1 MQSKVSRLWF
11 LPLIIVLVVVAL
23 VAACGP
29 TTPPAQPTTP
39 KPPAPTTAPPAPT
52 TAPAPTATAPTPG
65 GDVLIGVAYS
75 TSGPV
80 GQLGLAMLKGVQ
92 LGAQTWNETY
102 GGVKAG
108 GKVYKVVTKEYNNN
122 SDPQQGVANTQRLI
136 NQDKPTI
143 IIGDFTSGVALAQLP
158 VIDDAKWPWITN
170 GSNPNLT
177 GAQYKFS
184 NRVGANDV
192 QNSIGWWAGL
202 GDLMKK
208 KGGTMKLAVLASK
221 TDFSAARTAS
231 AKKNAPLNGFTIV
244 VDETFDNTATDFYA
258 IIDKVKAASPD
269 LVYASGYANVG
280 TLIKQ
285 SAEKG
290 LKAQFLIDDTF
301 LPDLPTVLGA
311 AGVGVWIDAAI
322 NPQGTSDIEKLFG
335 KYAPPV
341 IPGMTF
347 NVDYG
352 LGWEGMM
359 RACAALEKAG
369 TVATDEASRIKIA
382 DAIRTVSF
390 TGILTFGTEDPI
402 GNCIQNPR
410 ILQVTTDKGGLK
422 DRKSVV

>member
-1 MQSKVSRLWF
+1 VG
-11 LPLIIVLVVVAL
+11 AL
-23 VAACGP
+23 
-29 TTPPAQPTTP
+29 
-39 KPPAPTTAPPAPT
+39 
-52 TAPAPTATAPTPG
+52 
-65 GDVLIGVAYS
+65 
-75 TSGPV
+75 
-80 GQLGLAMLKGVQ
+80 GQAMLKGVQ

-102 GGVKAG
+102 GGVTAG
-108 GKVYKVVTKEYNNN
+108 GKIYQVKTVVYNNN
-122 SDPQQGVANTQRLI
+122 ANPQEGVTNTQRLI
-136 NQDKPTI
+136 NQDKPAV

-158 VIDDAKWPWITN
+158 IIEDAKWPWITN

-177 GAQYKFS
+177 GAQYKFA

-231 AKKNAPLNGFTIV
+231 AKLNAPKNGFTIV

-280 TLIKQ
+280 TFIKQ
-285 SAEKG
+285 ANEKG

-311 AGVGVWIDAAI
+311 AGIGVWIDAAI
-322 NPQGTSDIEKLFG
+322 NPQGTEPIEKLYA

-347 NVDYG
+347 NVDYA

-382 DAIRTVSF
+382 QALRTVSF
-390 TGILTFGTEDPI
+390 TGVLTFGTEDEV

-410 ILQVTTDKGGLK
+410 ILQVISEKGGIK
-422 DRKSVV
+422 QIAANGKAI